1 MKFGAE
7 MGYLIVLASG
17 VYAVGE
23 KNDAE
28 ISYGVSPYGCAGES
42 EYAEGVFAK
51 VAAAR
56 TCAG

>member
-1 MKFGAE
+1 MKFGAK
-7 MGYLIVLASG
+7 MGNLNVLAGG

-23 KNDAE
+23 EDDAE
-28 ISYGVSPYGCAGES
+28 VPYGVSPYGCAGES
-42 EYAEGVFAK
+42 EDAEGFVAK

>member
-7 MGYLIVLASG
+7 MGNLIVVAGG

-23 KNDAE
+23 EDDAE
-28 ISYGVSPYGCAGES
+28 VAYGISPYGCAGET
-42 EYAEGVFAK
+42 EDAKGFVAK

>member
-7 MGYLIVLASG
+7 MGNLRVFAGG

-23 KNDAE
+23 EDDAE
-28 ISYGVSPYGCAGES
+28 VADGVCPYGCAGES
-42 EYAEGVFAK
+42 EGAKGLFAK

-56 TCAG
+56 AFAG